1 MNLPDRTEIPFSRR
15 KTALILVGGLL
26 FVAAGAWLLSPYAP
40 PPRARRFRTTQ
51 EQVQLLGL
59 SVVVLFGVAAAF
71 AARKLFDRRP
81 ALELGPAGLLARS
94 SALAVGLVPWTDIA
108 GFKVFELRGQ
118 RMVVVLV
125 HDQAP
130 YLARGGLLARAM
142 RRANA
147 AMCGS
152 PITFAS
158 SSMRIDFDRLL
169 ELVQAYHAHYG
180 AGAARASR

>member
-15 KTALILVGGLL
+15 KTALLLAGGLL
-26 FVAAGAWLLSPYAP
+26 LVAAGAWLLSPYAP
-40 PPRARRFRTTQ
+40 PPRARGFFSTPER
-51 EQVQLLGL
+51 VKVLGL
-59 SVVVLFGVAAAF
+59 FAVVLFGAAAAF

-94 SALAVGLVPWTDIA
+94 SALAVGLVPWSDIA
-108 GFKVFELRGQ
+108 GFKVFEVRGQ
-118 RMVVVLV
+118 RMIVVLV
-125 HDQAP
+125 HDPAP
-130 YLARGGLLARAM
+130 YLARGGPLARAM

-169 ELVQAYHAHYG
+169 ELVQAYHSHYG
-180 AGAARASR
+180 TGAARVSR